1 MIEVLRQPPDSLSIK
16 EIPIVSKLI
25 AQWVADHV
33 NEFLVHVEH
42 PARSVGA
49 FERHQCGSQ

>member
-49 FERHQCGSQ
+49 FEWHQCGGQ